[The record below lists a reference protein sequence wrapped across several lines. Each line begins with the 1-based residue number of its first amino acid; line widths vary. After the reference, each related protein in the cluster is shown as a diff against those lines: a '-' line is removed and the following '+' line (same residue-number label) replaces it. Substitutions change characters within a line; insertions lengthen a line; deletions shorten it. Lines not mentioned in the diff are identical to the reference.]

1 MDRTAGIQARMT
13 QRIVLL
19 GLCLGLGGGSLDAAA
34 AQNPRPATLTGV
46 VRDSAGSPIGEAEI
60 TVRDLGRT
68 TRAGATGA
76 FTLAGLPPGAH
87 EVWFRR
93 LGYRS
98 VEYNWSARAGETT
111 EVAVTLH
118 AIARTLDPVVVRA
131 DEDRRMRGTSSILG
145 IVVDTAGNPVDEAE
159 VGLVG
164 ANRIA
169 VTRTNGGFLFRP
181 LPLGPYLIR
190 VRKLG
195 YAPAT
200 MTVTLRDR
208 DDREVLLRITPL
220 PAQLDAMV
228 IAERSGYGS
237 SQRIYDELDERMRW
251 HDFKTIVLGRDELDR
266 FKGWSLDYAVA
277 GMGLP
282 GLEVLAQRRASR
294 GPGSIDRRG
303 TQQAMAGVGA
313 GMSDACILLNGKTQ
327 LHQPLSA
334 FTTAD
339 LELIEIYPPGTEVTG
354 TISDRMSGP
363 CRAQSLLAH
372 PTYFVIWERR

>member
-1 MDRTAGIQARMT
+1 MT
-13 QRIVLL
+13 LRIVLL

-34 AQNPRPATLTGV
+34 AQNPRPATLMGV
-46 VRDSAGSPIGEAEI
+46 VRDSAGAPIGDAEI
-60 TVRDLGRT
+60 TVRDLGRA

-76 FTLAGLPPGAH
+76 FTLSGLPPGAH

-98 VEYNWSARAGETT
+98 VEYNWSARPGETT

-131 DEDRRMRGTSSILG
+131 DEDRRMHGTSSILG

-169 VTRTNGGFLFRP
+169 VTRANGGFLFRP

-251 HDFKTIVLGRDELDR
+251 HDFRSIVLGRDELDR

-303 TQQAMAGVGA
+303 TQQTMAGVGA
-313 GMSDACILLNGKTQ
+313 GISDACILLNGKTQ

-363 CRAQSLLAH
+363 CKAQSLLAH

>member
-1 MDRTAGIQARMT
+1 
-13 QRIVLL
+13 
-19 GLCLGLGGGSLDAAA
+19 
-34 AQNPRPATLTGV
+34 
-46 VRDSAGSPIGEAEI
+46 
-60 TVRDLGRT
+60 
-68 TRAGATGA
+68 
-76 FTLAGLPPGAH
+76 
-87 EVWFRR
+87 
-93 LGYRS
+93 
-98 VEYNWSARAGETT
+98 
-111 EVAVTLH
+111 
-118 AIARTLDPVVVRA
+118 
-131 DEDRRMRGTSSILG
+131 
-145 IVVDTAGNPVDEAE
+145 
-159 VGLVG
+159 
-164 ANRIA
+164 
-169 VTRTNGGFLFRP
+169 
-181 LPLGPYLIR
+181 LIR

-220 PAQLDAMV
+220 PARLDAMV

-294 GPGSIDRRG
+294 GPASIDRRG